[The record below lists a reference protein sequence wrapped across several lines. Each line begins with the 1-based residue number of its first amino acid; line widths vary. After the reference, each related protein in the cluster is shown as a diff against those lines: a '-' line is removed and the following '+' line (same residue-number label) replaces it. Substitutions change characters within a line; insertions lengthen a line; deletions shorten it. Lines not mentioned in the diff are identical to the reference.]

1 MNAMMTT
8 QDIARA
14 VDPLLRLHDSSV
26 RSAVAEIQAI
36 ARDLPAGLN
45 SLDLR
50 LEQLPDAVEAVLAN
64 ALSAEAIATLHRL
77 TAEVLTRANSVH
89 TQATKLRQLGT
100 HGRTQLEKFEMRLA
114 EVRQLDVDGVPC
126 DESTVN
132 GDLAEEHDAG

>member
-1 MNAMMTT
+1 MTST
-8 QDIARA
+8 QELALA

-45 SLDLR
+45 ALDLR
-50 LEQLPDAVEAVLAN
+50 LEQLPEAVDAVLAN
-64 ALSAEAIATLHRL
+64 AQNAEALATLHRL
-77 TAEVLTRANSVH
+77 TAELITRANSVH

-100 HGRTQLEKFEMRLA
+100 HGRTQLEKFETRLA
-114 EVRQLDVDGVPC
+114 EVRRLDVDGLPF

-132 GDLAEEHDAG
+132 GDLAEEC